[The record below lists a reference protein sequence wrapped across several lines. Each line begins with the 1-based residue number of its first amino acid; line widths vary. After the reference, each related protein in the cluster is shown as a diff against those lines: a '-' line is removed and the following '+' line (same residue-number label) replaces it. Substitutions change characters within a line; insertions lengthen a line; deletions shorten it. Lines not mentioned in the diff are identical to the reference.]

1 MVKRMS
7 VLFFFFLEESSL
19 SIIKLD
25 NLNQLINFKF
35 FFLIFLFNF
44 FLRDKLVF
52 QACQLYVRRR

>member
-7 VLFFFFLEESSL
+7 VLFFFLEESSL

-52 QACQLYVRRR
+52 